1 MKRPIT
7 VMGSFVAD
15 VAFRTAAMP
24 KWGETLLGST
34 FRLGPGGK
42 GSNQAVAAARLGG
55 AVRFVSKL
63 GRDTFGDMARQ
74 LYRDEGIETS
84 CLFASDEATGAAAI
98 LIDENR
104 GENGIVIVPGA
115 CFHLTDEELQQAS
128 PLVAS
133 SAVFLTQ
140 LEQHLSVV
148 ERGLSYAHGTGVTTV
163 LNPAPA
169 AKLPDSIYPLCD
181 YLTPNESEAAA
192 LTGIPVSDLAEAALA
207 ADALL
212 NRGVRNVVVTL
223 GANGALL
230 KNQQTMKH
238 IPAVDAGP
246 VVETTGAGDAFNGGF
261 AVGLAEGMS
270 AEDAVAFGCT
280 AAGISVIRHGTAP
293 SMPHRA
299 EVDEL
304 LARQL

>member
-1 MKRPIT
+1 MTRPIT
-7 VMGSFVAD
+7 ILGSFVAD
-15 VAFRTAAMP
+15 VAFRTPAMP
-24 KWGETLLGST
+24 RWGETLLGSV

-55 AVRFVSKL
+55 QVRFVSKL

-74 LYRDEGIETS
+74 LYRDEGVDTT
-84 CLFASDEATGAAAI
+84 CLFATEEATGAAAI
-98 LIDENR
+98 IIDEKN
-104 GENGIVIVPGA
+104 GENGIIIVPGA
-115 CFHLTDEELQQAS
+115 CFHLTDEELRQAS
-128 PLVAS
+128 PLIAS

-140 LEQHLSVV
+140 LEQDISVV
-148 ERGLSYAHGTGVTTV
+148 QRGLEYAHSAGVATI

-169 AKLPDSIYPLCD
+169 AKLPDTIYPLCD

-192 LTGIPVSDLAEAALA
+192 LTGIPVGALAEAAQA

-212 NRGVRNVVVTL
+212 ARGVRNVVVTL
-223 GANGALL
+223 GANGALF
-230 KNQQTMKH
+230 KNRQTMKH

-280 AAGISVIRHGTAP
+280 AAGISVTRHGTAP
-293 SMPHRA
+293 SMPRRA
-299 EVDEL
+299 EVDDL
-304 LARQL
+304 MARKS

>member
-1 MKRPIT
+1 MTRPIT
-7 VMGSFVAD
+7 ILGSFVAD
-15 VAFRTAAMP
+15 VAFRTPAMP
-24 KWGETLLGST
+24 RWGETLLGSV

-84 CLFASDEATGAAAI
+84 CLFATDEATGAAAI
-98 LIDENR
+98 IIDEKS
-104 GENGIVIVPGA
+104 GENGIIIVPGA
-115 CFHLTDEELQQAS
+115 CFHLTDEELLQAS
-128 PLVAS
+128 QLIAS
-133 SAVFLTQ
+133 SAVFLAQ
-140 LEQHLSVV
+140 LEQDLSVV
-148 ERGLSYAHGTGVTTV
+148 QRGLEYAHSAGVATI

-169 AKLPDSIYPLCD
+169 AKLPDAIYPLCD

-192 LTGIPVSDLAEAALA
+192 LTGIPVGNLAEAAQA

-212 NRGVRNVVVTL
+212 ARGVRNVVVTL

-230 KNQQTMKH
+230 KNRQTMKH

-280 AAGISVIRHGTAP
+280 AAGISVTRPGTAP

-299 EVDEL
+299 EVDAL
-304 LARQL
+304 LARKS

>member
-1 MKRPIT
+1 MTRSIT

-24 KWGETLLGST
+24 RWGETLLGSS

-55 AVRFVSKL
+55 AVQFVSKL
-63 GRDTFGDMARQ
+63 GRDTFGDLARQ
-74 LYRDEGIETS
+74 LYRDEGIATE

-98 LIDENR
+98 LIDEIR
-104 GENGIVIVPGA
+104 GENGIIVVPGA
-115 CFHLTDEELQQAS
+115 CFLLSDEELQQAS
-128 PLVAS
+128 SLIAS

-140 LEQHLSVV
+140 LEQDLSVV
-148 ERGLSYAHGTGVTTV
+148 QRGLEYAHAARVSTV

-169 AKLPDSIYPLCD
+169 AKLPEAIYPLCD

-192 LTGIPVSDLAEAALA
+192 LTGMPVNNIEEVAQA

-212 NRGVRNVVVTL
+212 ARGVRNVVVTL

-230 KNQQTMKH
+230 RNAQTTMH
-238 IPAVDAGP
+238 LPAIDAGP
-246 VVETTGAGDAFNGGF
+246 VIDTTGAGDAFNGGF

-270 AEDAVAFGCT
+270 AEDAVAFGC
-280 AAGISVIRHGTAP
+280 AVAGISVTRHGTAH

-304 LARQL
+304 LARRG

>member
-1 MKRPIT
+1 MTRSIT

-24 KWGETLLGST
+24 RWGETLLGSS

-55 AVRFVSKL
+55 TVQFVSKL
-63 GRDTFGDMARQ
+63 GRDTFGDLARQ
-74 LYRDEGIETS
+74 LYRDEGITTD

-98 LIDENR
+98 LIDEIR
-104 GENGIVIVPGA
+104 GENGIIVVPGA
-115 CFHLTDEELQQAS
+115 CFLLSDQELQQAS
-128 PLVAS
+128 NLIAT

-140 LEQHLSVV
+140 LEQDLSVV
-148 ERGLSYAHGTGVTTV
+148 QRGLEYAHAGGVAAV

-169 AKLPDSIYPLCD
+169 AKLPDAIYPLCD
-181 YLTPNESEAAA
+181 YLTPNESESAA
-192 LTGIPVSDLAEAALA
+192 LTGMTVSSLEEAAKA

-212 NRGVRNVVVTL
+212 ARGVRNVVVTL

-230 KNQQTMKH
+230 KNHQLTKH
-238 IPAVDAGP
+238 IPAIDAGP
-246 VVETTGAGDAFNGGF
+246 VIDTTGAGDAFNGGF

-270 AEDAVAFGCT
+270 AEDAVVFGC
-280 AAGISVIRHGTAP
+280 AVAGISVTRHGTAH

-299 EVDEL
+299 EVNEL
-304 LARQL
+304 LTRRS